1 MSHQSSSTL
10 PCSNVR
16 RRSNNNS
23 SSSSSSGSSSR
34 SCASQSQD
42 ERSCND
48 AAPNKEP
55 RPRRILIDYT
65 QSKGPNHETGKQ
77 GRYSCRPVTNTTSNR
92 DRYEAAPKI
101 TKKPNF
107 SSFTYPEKLDAESE
121 KLDTSDPTDERIEFF
136 LKIRHRR
143 SSESRI
149 DEIRAGFAK
158 MRSPKSPLFGSFTQ
172 NGEIR
177 SSYKDLKDLLH
188 RKELDEAPDMTQV
201 VFRPRHK
208 RHESTS
214 S

>member
-23 SSSSSSGSSSR
+23 SSSSSGSSSS

-77 GRYSCRPVTNTTSNR
+77 GRYRCPPVTNTTSNR
-92 DRYEAAPKI
+92 DRYEAAASTLPRNLTFHPLLTPKNLTPNRKSWTLQI
-101 TKKPNF
+101 QPTNELSSSSKSDIVDPRRVELTKK
-107 SSFTYPEKLDAESE
+107 YDRL
-121 KLDTSDPTDERIEFF
+121 
-136 LKIRHRR
+136 
-143 SSESRI
+143 
-149 DEIRAGFAK
+149 
-158 MRSPKSPLFGSFTQ
+158 
-172 NGEIR
+172 
-177 SSYKDLKDLLH
+177 
-188 RKELDEAPDMTQV
+188 
-201 VFRPRHK
+201 
-208 RHESTS
+208 
-214 S
+214 